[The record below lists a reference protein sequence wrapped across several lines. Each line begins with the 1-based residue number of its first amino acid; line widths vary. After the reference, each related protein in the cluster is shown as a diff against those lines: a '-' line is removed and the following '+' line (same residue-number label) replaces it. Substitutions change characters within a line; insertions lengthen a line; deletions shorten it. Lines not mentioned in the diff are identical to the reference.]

1 MARPS
6 GKAQR
11 IAALAE
17 LCRSGAIV
25 HIADAARHTGAS
37 QITIRRDLDEGAEGL
52 VCLGGYVMLALEGAE
67 GYSLSAAQDR
77 EAEAKRAAAAE
88 AAALIE
94 PGDTVFIDCG
104 TTTPHL
110 AARIPQEAHVT
121 VVTQALN
128 IADAVARL
136 AGVNL
141 ILLAGIYHRETG
153 SFSSDEAVALLQRIN
168 LTKGF
173 FSAAGVHE
181 TEGVTCFHFHEVE
194 VKRAA
199 LARSRQRYLLCD
211 PSKLGKLRPATYA
224 RLDAF
229 DRWIGRPALPRR

>member
-77 EAEAKRAAAAE
+77 EAEAR
-88 AAALIE
+88 
-94 PGDTVFIDCG
+94 TSMF
-104 TTTPHL
+104 
-110 AARIPQEAHVT
+110 R
-121 VVTQALN
+121 
-128 IADAVARL
+128 
-136 AGVNL
+136 
-141 ILLAGIYHRETG
+141 
-153 SFSSDEAVALLQRIN
+153 
-168 LTKGF
+168 
-173 FSAAGVHE
+173 
-181 TEGVTCFHFHEVE
+181 
-194 VKRAA
+194 
-199 LARSRQRYLLCD
+199 RYC
-211 PSKLGKLRPATYA
+211 
-224 RLDAF
+224 
-229 DRWIGRPALPRR
+229 RWIGETARSEQSDMSSASPVLGLSAGMSGSGI